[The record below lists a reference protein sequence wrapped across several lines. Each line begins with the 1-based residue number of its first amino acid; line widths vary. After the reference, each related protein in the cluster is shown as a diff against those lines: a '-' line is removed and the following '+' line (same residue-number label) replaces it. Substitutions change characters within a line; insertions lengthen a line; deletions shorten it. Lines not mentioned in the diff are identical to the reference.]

1 MTYRAWSRAQDWLLP
16 PTLGELISADHP
28 VRFVAEFVDGLD
40 LAQLGIRPG
49 SVLGASSF
57 HPGVLLAAWVYG
69 FMVGLRSSRKLERAC
84 HEQIPFM
91 WLTGV
96 QRPDHVTLWRF
107 YAAHRPEIRQLL
119 KQTVAVA
126 VEAGLVDFAFQAIDG
141 SRVAISGQGALR
153 ERAVLE
159 RLQDQVDAEIAAM
172 EQALQAE
179 AGPDGQLPKPP
190 RGAWAKYE
198 MRERVQRALEVLAEQ
213 EARKQTKTEAGPA
226 AGQPTQ
232 RAKHAKAGKK
242 TQTPAPSEAEQ
253 PTETPAPTAA
263 GQPTRTSAPGE
274 AEQPT
279 ETPAPTAAG
288 QPSATPAPSEA
299 PATPAVESEK
309 PAQARGYPPRASLA
323 DPEAV
328 LLKGRHGYV
337 VGYNGQAVVDGKA
350 QIVVAAD
357 VFPAAADAN
366 LLVPMLDEL
375 CAMTG
380 RQPQAAG
387 ADTGYFAMDAI
398 SEAARRGIDLYVP
411 DGRLRRKDGPDKNPY
426 HKDHFVY
433 DPASDT
439 YTCPEGRTLH
449 LDKQSMD
456 RDKPIRRYQ
465 PSTCA
470 GCPAQANGACTH
482 GKARN
487 LIIYGHEAQLQAHS
501 AKMQGEAAHQ
511 IMRQRLATVEPVFAV
526 FREQIGLLRWLSRGL
541 VKVRAEWRLVC
552 VAHNLRKLWKF
563 WWRPKVLAGLPV
575 S

>member
-1 MTYRAWSRAQDWLLP
+1 MAYRAWSRAQDWLLP
-16 PTLGELISADHP
+16 PTLGELISSDHP

-40 LAQLGIRPG
+40 LAELGIGPG

-57 HPGVLLAAWVYG
+57 HPGVLLAAWIYG
-69 FMVGLRSSRKLERAC
+69 FMIGLRSSRKLERAC
-84 HEQIPFM
+84 HEQIPFL

-126 VEAGLVDFAFQAIDG
+126 VEVGLVDFAFQAIDG

-159 RLQDQVDAEIAAM
+159 RLLDQVDAEIAAM

-198 MRERVQRALEVLAEQ
+198 MRERLQRALEVIAAQ
-213 EARKQTKTEAGPA
+213 EARKKTKTEA
-226 AGQPTQ
+226 PTE
-232 RAKHAKAGKK
+232 AGKK
-242 TQTPAPSEAEQ
+242 TKTEA
-253 PTETPAPTAA
+253 PTEAGKETQTGAPTEAVAA
-263 GQPTRTSAPGE
+263 PVAE
-274 AEQPT
+274 A
-279 ETPAPTAAG
+279 
-288 QPSATPAPSEA
+288 
-299 PATPAVESEK
+299 EK
-309 PAQARGYPPRASLA
+309 PAQERGYPPRASLA

-357 VFPAAADAN
+357 VFAAAADSN

-380 RQPQAAG
+380 CQPQAAG

-398 SEAARRGIDLYVP
+398 SEAEQRGIDLYVP

-439 YTCPEGRTLH
+439 YRCPEGRTLPF
-449 LDKQSMD
+449 QSNAVD
-456 RDKPIRRYQ
+456 HGVPIRRYQ
-465 PSTCA
+465 SSTCA
-470 GCPAQANGACTH
+470 GCPAQANGACTR
-482 GKARN
+482 GQARN

-501 AKMQGEAAHQ
+501 AKMQDQAAHQ
-511 IMRQRLATVEPVFAV
+511 IMRQRLATIEPVFAV